1 MITYCASALRV
12 QNSVMMVEDRT
23 YFIQRAVEESEAAE
37 AATCE
42 EARRRH
48 LEMAAAYQA
57 ICQDGPS
64 ILPVVPTR
72 SSKREER
79 SAG

>member
-1 MITYCASALRV
+1 MMIG
-12 QNSVMMVEDRT
+12 DRT

-48 LEMAAAYQA
+48 LEMAAAYQTK
-57 ICQDGPS
+57 CQSGPT
-64 ILPVVPTR
+64 ILPAAPAR
-72 SSKREER
+72 SSKRANR

>member
-12 QNSVMMVEDRT
+12 QNSVMMIEDRT

-48 LEMAAAYQA
+48 LEMAAAYQTK
-57 ICQDGPS
+57 CQGGS
-64 ILPVVPTR
+64 IILPAVPKR
-72 SSKREER
+72 SSKRADR
-79 SAG
+79 SAR